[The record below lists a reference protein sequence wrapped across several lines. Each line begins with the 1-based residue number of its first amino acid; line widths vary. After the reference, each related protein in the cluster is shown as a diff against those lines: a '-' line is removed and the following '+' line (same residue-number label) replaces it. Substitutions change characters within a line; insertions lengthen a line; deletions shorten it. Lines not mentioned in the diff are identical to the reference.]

1 MKPRIVLA
9 SASPRRSE
17 ILQSLGIDFRVIV
30 PNIREEWQRRTG
42 AVEVA
47 TSLAR
52 EKARAVH
59 AANDLVIAMDTVVA
73 LGRLKLGKPESDLE
87 AREMLQKLS
96 GKEHRV
102 VTGVCLRHGKREVTG
117 AEITRVL
124 FRDLDAREINWY
136 VHTGEP
142 QDKAGGYAIQG
153 YGKVLVKS
161 IRGCYFNVVGF
172 PVDCFLR
179 CLQKMGFIV
188 FDFMKQSV

>member
-1 MKPRIVLA
+1 MKPGIVLA

-17 ILQSLGIDFRVIV
+17 ILQSLGVDFRVVV
-30 PNIREEWQRRTG
+30 PNIKEEWEPHTG

-52 EKARAVH
+52 EKARAVD
-59 AANDLVIAMDTVVA
+59 ARGDLIVAMDTVVA

-87 AREMLQKLS
+87 AQEMLQKLS

-102 VTGVCLRHGKREVTG
+102 VTGVCLRLGTREVSD

-124 FRDLDAREINWY
+124 FRRLEAREIRWY
-136 VHTGEP
+136 VNTGEP

-153 YGKVLVKS
+153 YGKVLVRS

-179 CLQKMGFIV
+179 CLGKMGFTV
-188 FDFMKQSV
+188 FEFMRQSV